1 MILVSGGAG
10 FIGSNFILDWLGR
23 GGEPVLNLDLLTYA
37 GSLDKL
43 RALEGDARHVFVRGD
58 ICDGALLGQLLRQ
71 HRPRA
76 IVHFAAETHVDRSIA
91 DPAPFAATNIHGT
104 YTLLEAARGYWSA
117 LGSEARAAF
126 RFLHVSTDEVYGA
139 LGPSDPPFT
148 EHSPCAPN
156 SPYAAS
162 KAASDQLVRAWGQTY
177 GLPVLTAHCSNNYGP
192 FQYPEKLIPL
202 MLSSALAGR
211 PLPVYGDGRQVRD
224 WLYVGD
230 HCSGLRAL
238 LDKGRPGE
246 TYNFGGRHEMA
257 NIDLVHAL
265 CDALDGLAP
274 KQASYRAQIVHVADR
289 PGHDRRYAIDPSK
302 AERELGWRAQESFA
316 SGLLKTVQWHLGHLT
331 RPGEPA

>member
-43 RALEGDARHVFVRGD
+43 SALEGDARHMFVRGD

-117 LGSEARAAF
+117 LGGEARAAF

-211 PLPVYGDGRQVRD
+211 PLPVYGDGHQVRD

-265 CDALDGLAP
+265 CDALDRLAP

-316 SGLLKTVQWHLGHLT
+316 SGLLKTVQWHLEHLSQ
-331 RPGEPA
+331 PGAPA